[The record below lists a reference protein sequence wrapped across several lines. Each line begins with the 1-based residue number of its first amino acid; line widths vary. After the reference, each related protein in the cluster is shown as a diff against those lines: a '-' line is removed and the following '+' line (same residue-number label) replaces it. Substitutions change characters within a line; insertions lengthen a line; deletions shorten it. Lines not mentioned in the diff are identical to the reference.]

1 MGPASFLLAA
11 FCFQVHPTLLAAA
24 CDGHCVIIPAAHN
37 YRTYL
42 RSHSHT
48 LTNLH
53 AHPFACVSRALFF
66 SQSCC
71 SAVPRRSK
79 RWYFKPKVE
88 LGYGKV
94 PENTVSVD
102 ACILC
107 LFSRSI
113 FFVFEAFSCHASR
126 AMSRRLPS
134 YLRCVRLPSTPS
146 CSTFAMFSP
155 FVACP
160 CGSHSVSVHPNRY
173 HHQKE
178 PYWRTLPLFACLA
191 VQYN

>member
-1 MGPASFLLAA
+1 MPPASFSLAP

-66 SQSCC
+66 PQSYC

-79 RWYFKPKVE
+79 RRCFKVE

-113 FFVFEAFSCHASR
+113 FFVFEAFQQNNECMPPRQDSNCELIYGKDQRYCCVHSLR
-126 AMSRRLPS
+126 AAFLP
-134 YLRCVRLPSTPS
+134 L
-146 CSTFAMFSP
+146 
-155 FVACP
+155 
-160 CGSHSVSVHPNRY
+160 
-173 HHQKE
+173 
-178 PYWRTLPLFACLA
+178 TLP
-191 VQYN
+191 